1 MQPPLDRLRQLEEAA
16 EQALAQ
22 ATTAAE
28 VELVRVQFLGRK
40 GPVADIMKSLGTIE
54 PALRPQVGQA
64 ANAFKTQLEA
74 AIAARTTGTPL
85 PGAAAVD
92 VTLPGHPHRVGRPHP
107 ITRVMHDIVQQF
119 VQLGFRVAEGPEA
132 EVEYHNFDALNIP
145 THHPSRDAF
154 DTFYLDLPPD
164 PRHGQWLL
172 RSHTSPVQVRVM
184 EQFKPPLAIV
194 VPGQVFRPDAVDASH
209 SFVFHQIEG
218 LLVDRDVT
226 FAHLKGL
233 LELFINDFFGPK
245 TRSRF
250 RPHYFPFTEPSAE
263 VDIACSACDGRG
275 CSTCGRTGWLE
286 ILGCGLVHPNV
297 FKAVGYDPARW
308 TGLAFGLG
316 VERLVMLKHG
326 IDDIRTFY
334 DNDLRF
340 LEQL

>member
-1 MQPPLDRLRQLEEAA
+1 MASPLDQLRQLEETA

-22 ATTAAE
+22 AATAAE
-28 VELVRVQFLGRK
+28 IELVRVQFLGRK
-40 GPVADIMKSLGTIE
+40 GPIAEIMRSLGAID

-64 ANAFKTQLEA
+64 ANALKTRLEA
-74 AIAARTTGTPL
+74 AIAARNAGAAAPA
-85 PGAAAVD
+85 AAAVD
-92 VTLPGHPHRVGRPHP
+92 VTLPGYPYRTGRPHP
-107 ITRVMHDIVQQF
+107 ITRIMQTIVQQF

-132 EVEYHNFDALNIP
+132 ETEYHNFDALNIP
-145 THHPSRDAF
+145 AQHPSRDAF

-164 PRHGQWLL
+164 PRHGRWLL

-184 EQFKPPLAIV
+184 RQFKPPLAIV

-226 FAHLKGL
+226 FAQLKGL
-233 LELFINDFFGPK
+233 LELFIRDFFGP
-245 TRSRF
+245 TTQSRF

-263 VDIACSACDGRG
+263 VDIACSACSGRG
-275 CSTCGRTGWLE
+275 CSTCGRKGWLE

-308 TGLAFGLG
+308 SGLAFGLG
-316 VERLVMLKHG
+316 VERLIMLKYG
-326 IDDIRTFY
+326 IDDIRQFY

-340 LEQL
+340 LEQC

>member
-1 MQPPLDRLRQLEEAA
+1 MASPLDQLRQLEEAA

-22 ATTAAE
+22 AATAAE

-40 GPVADIMKSLGTIE
+40 GPIAEIMRSLGAID

-64 ANAFKTQLEA
+64 ANALKTRLEA
-74 AIAARTTGTPL
+74 AIAARNAGATP
-85 PGAAAVD
+85 ATAVD
-92 VTLPGHPHRVGRPHP
+92 VTLPGHPYRTGRSHL
-107 ITRVMHDIVQQF
+107 ITRVMHDIVQRF
-119 VQLGFRVAEGPEA
+119 VQLGFRVAESPEA
-132 EVEYHNFDALNIP
+132 ETEYHNFDALNIP
-145 THHPSRDAF
+145 VQHPSRDAF

-164 PRHGQWLL
+164 QHHGRWLL

-184 EQFKPPLAIV
+184 RQFKPPLAIV

-226 FAHLKGL
+226 FAQLKGL
-233 LELFINDFFGPK
+233 LELFIRDFFGPK
-245 TRSRF
+245 TQSRF

-263 VDIACSACDGRG
+263 VDIACSACSGRG

-308 TGLAFGLG
+308 SGLAFGLG
-316 VERLVMLKHG
+316 VERLIMLKYG
-326 IDDIRTFY
+326 IDDIRQFY

-340 LEQL
+340 LEQC